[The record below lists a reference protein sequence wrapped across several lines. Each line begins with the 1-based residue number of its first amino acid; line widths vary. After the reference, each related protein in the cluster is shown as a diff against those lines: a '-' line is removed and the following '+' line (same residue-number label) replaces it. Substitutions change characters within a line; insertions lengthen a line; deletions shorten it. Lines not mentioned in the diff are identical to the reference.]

1 MSNVRKFRSSRGRA
15 KSAVRRRDSDSPNR
29 VDHSC
34 AASARER
41 KRRPDRR
48 IGRTRAR
55 LGQALRK
62 LMEER
67 PLEKISVQDV
77 IELAGVSR
85 SAFYAHYD
93 DKVDLLL
100 SDMDEFLERM
110 AMLLVVRNEQSNR
123 IAPVRE
129 FFTHVGES
137 VQIRGALARSERL
150 QDFFDLAV
158 EHFAR
163 GIEARLKQ
171 ITELGRAQ
179 QRQFDGPVAADIRHS
194 GSESA
199 AKKMNRQSGR
209 KVAVETSHLIAHAL
223 AGAFISLLN
232 SWIQKIQPQPAEKM
246 DQLFHELAWRG
257 MNDASRK
264 ACALQGGCGC
274 LPNNK

>member
-1 MSNVRKFRSSRGRA
+1 MLSVQKIRASRRRS
-15 KSAVRRRDSDSPNR
+15 KSVRRGDSDNPNR
-29 VDHSC
+29 VDNT
-34 AASARER
+34 ASPART
-41 KRRPDRR
+41 RRPDRR
-48 IGRTRAR
+48 IRRTRDR

-110 AMLLVVRNEQSNR
+110 AMLLVLRNEQSNR

-129 FFTHVGES
+129 FFSHVGEAEE
-137 VQIRGALARSERL
+137 IRGALARSDRL

-171 ITELGRAQ
+171 L
-179 QRQFDGPVAADIRHS
+179 
-194 GSESA
+194 SEVRFVGQPHRLPGQATRLPYNPKSDFPLV
-199 AKKMNRQSGR
+199 S
-209 KVAVETSHLIAHAL
+209 HAL

-232 SWIQKIQPQPAEKM
+232 SWLAKNQPQSSEKM
-246 DQLFHELAWRG
+246 DILFHEFAW
-257 MNDASRK
+257 
-264 ACALQGGCGC
+264 GG
-274 LPNNK
+274 LERRNVDVRSKK

>member
-1 MSNVRKFRSSRGRA
+1 MSNVRKFGSGRGRA
-15 KSAVRRRDSDSPNR
+15 KSAVCRRDSDSPKR

-34 AASARER
+34 TASARKR

-137 VQIRGALARSERL
+137 VEIRGALARSERL

-163 GIEARLKQ
+163 GIEVRLKQ

-179 QRQFDGPVAADIRHS
+179 QRQFDGPVAADNRDL

-199 AKKMNRQSGR
+199 AKMNRQSAPR
-209 KVAVETSHLIAHAL
+209 VTVEISHLIAHAL
-223 AGAFISLLN
+223 AGAFIGLLN
-232 SWIQKIQPQPAEKM
+232 SWIQKNQPQPAEKM

-257 MNDASRK
+257 MNGAQSQNLCSSRQLRLSAK
-264 ACALQGGCGC
+264 
-274 LPNNK
+274 